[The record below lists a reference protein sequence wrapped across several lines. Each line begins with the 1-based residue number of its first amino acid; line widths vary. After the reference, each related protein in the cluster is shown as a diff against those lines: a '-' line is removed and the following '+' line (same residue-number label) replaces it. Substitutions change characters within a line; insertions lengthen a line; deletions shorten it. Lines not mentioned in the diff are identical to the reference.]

1 MNVPFSPDALY
12 SLISPARFNGKPT
25 DLREGEE
32 EKCVFQSLCLF
43 REQWCLSQP
52 LTLHRPSSSAAEE
65 EPGAAGLTLSFTVS
79 RQSRLSEL
87 RFPHLESLTCRRVK
101 PEWFLA

>member
-1 MNVPFSPDALY
+1 MNVRFSPDALY

-43 REQWCLSQP
+43 REQVVP
-52 LTLHRPSSSAAEE
+52 LPAPDCCTAPPLLQQRKNQV
-65 EPGAAGLTLSFTVS
+65 L
-79 RQSRLSEL
+79 
-87 RFPHLESLTCRRVK
+87 
-101 PEWFLA
+101 LA